1 MRRKLPDVSTT
12 QLIASGVATL
22 VAAVGASYLGVYG
35 TIIGAGLMSVMST
48 AGSAVVKHYLDQGRS
63 QIKDL
68 THLQAAVNRRDTVE
82 HAAAEAKSADP
93 TRTVVWP
100 PDDPNATNL
109 DPNATRLDLN
119 LPGGV
124 SGNVPGGGDPNAT
137 RLDRTPAETVADA
150 LATAAGPDAVREVV
164 RRSALDATA
173 DWVKQHWVKLVV
185 SSAAIFA
192 IVIGGITVYEAA
204 TGSPIGNGS
213 GGGTTLSKALTG
225 GGGGGGGTDESPK
238 SPVPSTHA
246 TTSGDAPTDG
256 PSGGVPSTGT
266 PSSAPPTTT
275 RPTEPTAP
283 TSSAA
288 TTPSA
293 PNTPD
298 PTKSPEGGTG
308 GDGQQNDNQNGAEP
322 QITQGR

>member
-48 AGSAVVKHYLDQGRS
+48 AGSAVVKHYLDQGRN

-68 THLQAAVNRRDTVE
+68 THLQAAVNRRGTAE
-82 HAAAEAKSADP
+82 QAAAEARNADP
-93 TRTVVWP
+93 TRTVAWP
-100 PDDPNATNL
+100 PGGPYATRL

-119 LPGGV
+119 ISGGL
-124 SGNVPGGGDPNAT
+124 SGGGDPNAT

-173 DWVKQHWVKLVV
+173 EWVKQHWVKLVV

-204 TGSPIGNGS
+204 TGAPIGNGK

-225 GGGGGGGTDESPK
+225 GGGGGGGTDDSPT

-246 TTSGDAPTDG
+246 TTSGATPSGG
-256 PSGGVPSTGT
+256 PSGGVPTTGT
-266 PSSAPPTTT
+266 PTTTPPTTQ
-275 RPTEPTAP
+275 RPTGPTAP
-283 TSSAA
+283 TSSAPS
-288 TTPSA
+288 TPKTPETPA
-293 PNTPD
+293 PTRSSD
-298 PTKSPEGGTG
+298 G
-308 GDGQQNDNQNGAEP
+308 GDGQQQGGDGAEP
-322 QITQGR
+322 NVGATPTR